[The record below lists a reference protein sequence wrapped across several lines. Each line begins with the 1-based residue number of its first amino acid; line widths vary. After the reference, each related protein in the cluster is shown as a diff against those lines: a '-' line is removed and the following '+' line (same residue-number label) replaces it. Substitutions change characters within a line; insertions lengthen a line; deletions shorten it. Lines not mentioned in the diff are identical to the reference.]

1 MRIVIDLQAAQSAGS
16 RNRGIGRY
24 SMSLAKAIVRNRGNH
39 EVLIALS
46 GLFPETIEPIR
57 AAFNSVL
64 PQENIRVW
72 HSVAPVS
79 DLDKS
84 NDWRRQSGEF
94 VREAFL
100 ASLKPD
106 IVHVMSVFEGFV
118 DDALTS
124 VGMFCSIP
132 TAVTLYDLIPFIHRN
147 PYLDNPAVE
156 AWYLKKLDHFRRA
169 DLWLAIS
176 ESSRQEGL
184 EYLNL
189 PDDLVVNVS
198 TAADTHFQISPL
210 SHEAEHEI
218 RQKYGLQRPFV
229 MYTGGIDHRKNIEKL
244 IQAFAALPINIRRE
258 HQLAIVCSAR
268 PEDTQLLLHLAEK
281 QGLLPK
287 DIILTGFVP
296 EDDLV
301 SLYNLCKLFV
311 FPSWHEGFG
320 LPALEA
326 MCCGA
331 PVIGANTS
339 SLPEVIGWD
348 KALFDPRS
356 AEEITTAMQRALC
369 DEAFRAELVQ
379 HGKLQST
386 KFSWDETAKRTLTA
400 FECFHSEREG
410 PPNTMVHPVRRPK
423 LAYVSPLPPERSG
436 IADYSAELLP
446 ELARHYEIDVIVAQ
460 AEVTDGQVK
469 ACWPIRTAEWF
480 VEHADEYDRVLY
492 HFGNSPFHQHMFDLL
507 LEIPGVVVLHDF
519 FLAHLV
525 GHMDDLGVLP
535 NALSKAL
542 YHSHGYAAVR
552 EHFHTKDAIWKYPC
566 NLGILQSSLGLIVH
580 SESSRRLAR
589 QWYGSI
595 NDAEW
600 AVIPLMRQSM
610 TVDRKEAREA
620 LGFKDDDFVVCSF
633 GVMGPSKLNHR
644 LLKAWLSSRLH
655 SARNCCL
662 IFVGENHPD
671 EYGQEILEQI
681 RLSHAGERVR
691 ITGWEDMDA
700 FRQYLAAADLGV
712 QLRTLSR
719 GETSA
724 AVLDCMNA
732 GLATIVNSNGSMA
745 DLPEKGVLKLPDEFS
760 DEQLIDALEG
770 LWQDHAQRS
779 KLGNAAKELIREIH
793 SPRRCSDL
801 YGAAIEGFY
810 RTAAHGV
817 HSLIPAIIKTTRAAG
832 EDDLGGLA
840 GAIAQSIPVRFGNR
854 QLLVDVSTLVH
865 GDSKSGI
872 QRVVRSILWEW
883 LRNPPAGFHVEPI
896 YAVADQGYRYARQ
909 FALSFLDCPVHLL
922 NDEPLEVMS
931 GDIFIGLDLQHGV
944 VLAQEGFYQKIRN
957 QGVDVKFVVYD
968 LLPIFMPK
976 AFPEG
981 VADLHAAWLKVLAQS
996 DGVIGI
1002 SRAVAEEFA
1011 AWLAANPVQRERP
1024 FSIDWFHLGGD
1035 VVNSI
1040 PSKGLPEDAGR
1051 VLESLTTLPTFLS
1064 VGTIEPRKGQAQTL
1078 SAFELLW
1085 EAGREVN
1092 LVFVGKQ
1099 GWKVEA
1105 FVEKLRNHPEIGK
1118 RLFWLEGVSDE
1129 YLEKVYA
1136 ASTCLIAA
1144 SEAEG
1149 FGLPLIEAA
1158 QYKLPIIVRD
1168 IPVFREVGGGQAF
1181 YFTGSNPEDLAARI
1195 QDWLLLHAG
1204 NQHPRSDHMPWL
1216 TWKQSAAQLLQ
1227 RLIHTNSSQE
1237 IIN

>member
-1 MRIVIDLQAAQSAGS
+1 
-16 RNRGIGRY
+16 
-24 SMSLAKAIVRNRGNH
+24 
-39 EVLIALS
+39 LS

-57 AAFNSVL
+57 AAFNGIL

-72 HSVAPVS
+72 HAVSPVNSV
-79 DLDKS
+79 DKQ
-84 NDWRRQSGEF
+84 NEWRRKSGEL

-106 IVHVMSVFEGFV
+106 IVHLSSVFEGFV

-124 VGMFCSIP
+124 VDTFCGIP
-132 TAVTLYDLIPFIHRN
+132 TAVTLYDLIPFIHRK

-156 AWYLKKLDHFRRA
+156 AWYLNKLDHFRRA

-176 ESSRQEGL
+176 ESSRLEGL

-189 PDDLVVNVS
+189 PDDMVVNVS
-198 TAADTHFQISPL
+198 TAADSHFQITPL
-210 SHEAEHEI
+210 SNEVEREV

-244 IQAFAALPINIRRE
+244 IQAFALLPIDVRRE

-268 PEDTQLLLHLAEK
+268 PEDSQRLLHLAEK
-281 QGLLPK
+281 EGLSSK
-287 DIILTGFVP
+287 DVILTGFVP
-296 EDDLV
+296 EEDLV
-301 SLYNLCKLFV
+301 TLYNLCKLFV

-339 SLPEVIGWD
+339 SLPEVFGWD
-348 KALFDPRS
+348 QALFDPRS
-356 AEEITTAMQRALC
+356 AEGIATAMQRALS
-369 DEAFRAELVQ
+369 DDSFRAELVR
-379 HGKLQST
+379 HGSIQSK
-386 KFSWDETAKRTLTA
+386 KFSWDETAKRTLVA
-400 FECFHSEREG
+400 FERFLSEREG
-410 PPNTMVHPVRRPK
+410 AANSTLYPIRRAK

-446 ELARHYEIDVIVAQ
+446 ELARHYDIEVIVAQ
-460 AEVTDGQVK
+460 TEVTDGQIL
-469 ACWPIRTAEWF
+469 ACWPIRSVEWF
-480 VEHADEYDRVLY
+480 IEHADEYDRVLY

-507 LEIPGVVVLHDF
+507 LAIPGVVVLHDF
-519 FLAHLV
+519 FLGHLV
-525 GHMDDLGVLP
+525 GHMDDLGLLP
-535 NALSKAL
+535 NALSEAL
-542 YHSHGYAAVR
+542 YHSHGYVAVR
-552 EHFHTKDAIWKYPC
+552 EHFHAIDAVWKYPC

-580 SESSRRLAR
+580 SQSSLRLAQ
-589 QWYGSI
+589 QWYGSG

-600 AVIPLMRQSM
+600 AVIPLMRQS
-610 TVDRKEAREA
+610 VNLDRTAAREA
-620 LGFKDDDFVVCSF
+620 LGLKNDDFVVCSF

-644 LLKAWLSSRLH
+644 LLKAWLNSRLH
-655 SARNCCL
+655 LASNCYL
-662 IFVGENHPD
+662 IFVGENHPG
-671 EYGQEILEQI
+671 EYGQRIVEEI
-681 RLSHAGERVR
+681 RSSHAGERVR
-691 ITGWEDMDA
+691 ITGWESADG
-700 FRQYLAAADLGV
+700 FRRYLAAADIGV

-732 GLATIVNSNGSMA
+732 GIATIVNSNGSMA
-745 DLPEKGVLKLPDEFS
+745 DLPDEGVLKLPDEFS
-760 DEQLIDALEG
+760 DEQLIAALEG
-770 LWQDHAQRS
+770 LWQDHAQRLN
-779 KLGNAAKELIREIH
+779 LGSTAKQLIREVH

-801 YGAAIEGFY
+801 YGAAIEEFY

-817 HSLIPAIIKTTRAAG
+817 QSLIPAIIKTTHAAG
-832 EDDLGGLA
+832 EEDLGGLA
-840 GAIAQSIPVRFGNR
+840 EAIAQSLPTRFGKR

-883 LRNPPAGFHVEPI
+883 LRNPPAGFHVEPV
-896 YAVADQGYRYARQ
+896 YAIADQGYRYARQ
-909 FALSFLDCPVHLL
+909 FSLSFLECPAHLL
-922 NDEPLEVMS
+922 NDEPVEVKS

-944 VLAQEGFYQKIRN
+944 VLAQKEFYQRIRN

-968 LLPIFMPK
+968 LLPIFKPH
-976 AFPEG
+976 AFPDG
-981 VADLHAAWLKVLAQS
+981 VADLHEAWLKVLAKS
-996 DGVIGI
+996 DGIIAI

-1011 AWLAANPVQRERP
+1011 AWLAENPVPRERP

-1035 VVNSI
+1035 VDNSI
-1040 PSKGLPEDAGR
+1040 PSKGLPENAAK
-1051 VLESLTTLPTFLS
+1051 VLENLTALPTFLS

-1078 SAFELLW
+1078 AAFELLW
-1085 EAGREVN
+1085 KAGLEIN
-1092 LVFVGKQ
+1092 LVFVGKK

-1105 FVEKLRNHPEIGK
+1105 FVEKLRNNPEMGK

-1136 ASTCLIAA
+1136 ASTGLIAA

-1158 QYKLPIIVRD
+1158 LHKLPIIARD
-1168 IPVFREVGGGQAF
+1168 IPVFREVGGDHAF
-1181 YFTGSNPEDLAARI
+1181 YFTGSNPEDLATRI
-1195 QDWLLLHAG
+1195 QDWLSLQAS
-1204 NQHPRSDHMPWL
+1204 NQHPKSDHLPWL
-1216 TWKQSAAQLLQ
+1216 TWNRSAAQLLQ
-1227 RLIHTNSSQE
+1227 RLIGTNSSQE